1 MKAVIRNQIWWTVLF
16 GTAAVAVAVAQTDRL
31 HVDRVRL
38 IPVINSSQ
46 FVVTGEVTARTE
58 TEFTVLSRTS
68 QLTTLQVTED
78 TSIIKG
84 AVTIRLADV
93 SVGDKV
99 SVTAE
104 RAPDGKM
111 RAVSVSV
118 RVGNE

>member
-1 MKAVIRNQIWWTVLF
+1 MLL
-16 GTAAVAVAVAQTDRL
+16 GTAVATMAVAQTDRL
-31 HVDRVRL
+31 HIDRVRFV
-38 IPVINSSQ
+38 PVVNSSQ
-46 FVVTGEVTARTE
+46 FVVTGEVTARTD
-58 TEFTVLSRTS
+58 TELTVLSRTS

-78 TSIIKG
+78 TAIVKG
-84 AVTIRLADV
+84 AVTIRIADV

-99 SVTAE
+99 SATAE